1 MKNSSSSVVNISGG
15 MMRPNFLQ
23 KENDFY
29 ETVELNITHLN
40 LVALQTNV

>member
-1 MKNSSSSVVNISGG
+1 
-15 MMRPNFLQ
+15 MRPNFLQ

-40 LVALQTNV
+40 LVAL